1 MRVCPKCALFG
12 PHQGHDVKQESEV
25 LSIIADHTTSV
36 NQMLEDMRSAQ
47 AELSEP
53 KYYWQFANKYREKKE
68 TLKANI

>member
-1 MRVCPKCALFG
+1 
-12 PHQGHDVKQESEV
+12 
-25 LSIIADHTTSV
+25 
-36 NQMLEDMRSAQ
+36 MLEDMRSAQ